1 MTNIQNVNTPDAA
14 LAERRTDRRL
24 LQGVPLAAGGVLALV
39 LLGGWVTPSSLRL
52 YSDWQRLRTL
62 EPKKQQ
68 LQLLRAQLEQTI
80 DQQEK
85 AADAERRLL
94 GLIAGSGD
102 ISTFMAQVNLEAQR
116 HGVRLDELQPAVA
129 APPPDAS
136 KAKTEAE
143 KKAAEAA
150 AAAQGCGALAQ
161 SGFTAQRRSLAAS
174 GRYSN
179 LLAFMRALEN
189 LSRRRRALRIRTNR
203 RPRLRCRCTSSSL
216 SSRRERLLPLLHRA
230 SLQLRPSPEAGPSC
244 MALPGRRRYHPT
256 SLRDPC

>member
-189 LSRRRRALRIRTNR
+189 LSLLVVQCDLALQQPPSQGAPN
-203 RPRLRCRCTSSSL
+203 PNQPAAAPPMQVHFELSL
-216 SSRRERLLPLLHRA
+216 FEKGTPPPA
-230 SLQLRPSPEAGPSC
+230 SASGQPPAAAQP
-244 MALPGRRRYHPT
+244 
-256 SLRDPC
+256 